1 MQPRSTSRTESV
13 QPQSSHV
20 LPAIDKMTHSAATN
34 DKLMMPG
41 DRSQSAAASDPAK
54 RSEPVWDVQDI
65 LAERSSLTGENEVLV
80 VWKSSWEPVSNVKR
94 GPAMMRFR
102 DTRTWQFTSR
112 TGGMR
117 VMLPVERGTTLAVDR
132 AVAQEMAK
140 HPKSDDKQTAAASA
154 IGPRKTLGCKAKR
167 RRDDAA
173 ADSAST
179 ASSH

>member
-1 MQPRSTSRTESV
+1 
-13 QPQSSHV
+13 
-20 LPAIDKMTHSAATN
+20 MTLTAAAN
-34 DKLMMPG
+34 DKHLMSG
-41 DRSQSAAASDPAK
+41 DRSQSAAATDPAK
-54 RSEPVWDVQDI
+54 RGEPLWDVQDI

-80 VWKSSWEPVSNVKR
+80 VWKPSWEPVSNVKR

-102 DTRTWQFTSR
+102 DTHTWQFTSR

-167 RRDDAA
+167 RLDDAA